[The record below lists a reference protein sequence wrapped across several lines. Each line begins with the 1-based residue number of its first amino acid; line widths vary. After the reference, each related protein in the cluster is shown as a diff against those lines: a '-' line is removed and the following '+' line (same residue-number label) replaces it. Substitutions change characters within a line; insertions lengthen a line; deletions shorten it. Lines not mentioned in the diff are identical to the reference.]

1 MRTDL
6 LALTIDDL
14 IVLSNRGLVNRSQ
27 KDLSSGAF
35 TASIDTE
42 EDGTVR
48 LTWSDGVLCELP
60 SQRSIAEDCCS
71 CNAMGICRHLIRS
84 ILAYQAWVPSTAS
97 TADDVVHDVVVHDV
111 VVHDVVDV
119 VTPVTAVS
127 SEESVTPQSD
137 RSAVNPSYP
146 NQTGTNQT
154 DPSQTETIAWD
165 PGEITDAVLE
175 PYFKPGEWERLQ
187 KSYAQGQ
194 VIELSRSAKPTA
206 YFHQWGISVRFMVPG
221 EVRYVYC
228 SCGAV
233 ASEEARL
240 CSHIPLAVWGFRDL
254 KQQYPDQSTGLVSTE
269 IFEPIAPDLI
279 QAIEEG
285 MKQILRAGIAGLTS
299 PIRGAIQRLEKDC
312 RQAGLVWLGE
322 IWADLLQQQE
332 YYHQHNAQF
341 QSSQITE
348 LLTEVELRSRALQ
361 APNCPVPQL
370 WIRGSAADRVTDLGA
385 TTLVGL
391 GCCAQVSKGQVL
403 LKVYV
408 QEVKS
413 GTVLRVSRSFTSEA
427 DLLKPFSQLALT
439 SGFKRFS
446 LASLG
451 RGQVITK
458 GGKRSPSYE
467 FRPGRAAASLNPQT
481 FAWENLRPPLL
492 VDNIQ
497 LLQDHLAQLPLA
509 ALRPRRLVDNFWV
522 VAIDWVEQVTFSAL
536 DQWVV
541 AQLRDVQG
549 TTLVLKYPYYD
560 RGAEGA
566 EVLLAL
572 LQQYPDRLRFVSGE
586 VKLSHSDSFPE
597 LESGLAP
604 GLEIQPVAL
613 IFETPQG
620 QRQMCQPW
628 IETRQFLTAFSNQNT
643 PIIPTTP
650 ATPINPTTPTITLP
664 CPDPRNESPRLSPL
678 STEDRLRNYLD
689 QVRASLTDLLILGLE
704 TIDRGLVHQWQDC
717 LDTGKGLGFHQFLIP
732 IQTIVQ
738 ELQQKADNLHWQ
750 PDKITIALRQLF
762 VQLALAELAQSR
774 SPSSHAPA

>member
-1 MRTDL
+1 
-6 LALTIDDL
+6 
-14 IVLSNRGLVNRSQ
+14 
-27 KDLSSGAF
+27 
-35 TASIDTE
+35 
-42 EDGTVR
+42 
-48 LTWSDGVLCELP
+48 
-60 SQRSIAEDCCS
+60 
-71 CNAMGICRHLIRS
+71 
-84 ILAYQAWVPSTAS
+84 
-97 TADDVVHDVVVHDV
+97 
-111 VVHDVVDV
+111 
-119 VTPVTAVS
+119 
-127 SEESVTPQSD
+127 
-137 RSAVNPSYP
+137 
-146 NQTGTNQT
+146 QTK
-154 DPSQTETIAWD
+154 TIAWD
-165 PGEITDAVLE
+165 PGEIADAVLE
-175 PYFKPGEWERLQ
+175 PYFKPADWERLQ

-228 SCGAV
+228 SCGGL
-233 ASEEARL
+233 SGEEPRL

-254 KQQYPDQSTGLVSTE
+254 KRQYPDQFTGVVSTE
-269 IFEPIAPDLI
+269 RFEPIAPDLI
-279 QAIEEG
+279 QAIDTGLE
-285 MKQILRAGIAGLTS
+285 QILRVGIAGLTS

-332 YYHQHNAQF
+332 HYHHHNAQF
-341 QSSQITE
+341 QASQITE

-361 APNCPVPQL
+361 APSCPVPQL
-370 WIRGSAADRVTDLGA
+370 WIRGCTADRVTDLGA

-391 GCCAQVSKGQVL
+391 GCSAQVSKGQVL
-403 LKVYV
+403 LKVYL

-413 GTVLRVSRSFTSEA
+413 GTVLRVSRSFTTEA
-427 DLLKPFSQLALT
+427 DLLKPFSQLAFT

-458 GGKRSPSYE
+458 GGKRSPSHE

-492 VDNIQ
+492 VDDIQ
-497 LLQDHLAQLPLA
+497 LLQDHLAQLPPA

-522 VAIDWVEQVTFSAL
+522 MAIDRVEQVTFSAL

-541 AQLRDVQG
+541 AQLRDAQG
-549 TTLVLKYPYYD
+549 NALVLKYPYYD

-586 VKLSHSDSFPE
+586 VKLSHSGDF
-597 LESGLAP
+597 P

-628 IETRQFLTAFSNQNT
+628 IETQQFLTAFSSQISSKLSSQISSKIPNQKTQN
-643 PIIPTTP
+643 
-650 ATPINPTTPTITLP
+650 IT
-664 CPDPRNESPRLSPL
+664 PRNLFPSSSPSSSSALSLL
-678 STEDRLRNYLD
+678 STEDHLRNYLD
-689 QVRASLTDLLILGLE
+689 QVRGSLTDLLILGLE
-704 TIDRGLVHQWQDC
+704 TIDRGLLHQWQQR
-717 LDTGKGLGFHQFLIP
+717 LDTGKSLGFHQLLMP

-738 ELQQKADNLHWQ
+738 ELQQKTDNLHWQ
-750 PDKITIALRQLF
+750 PDGITIALRQLF

-774 SPSSHAPA
+774 SPSSHA